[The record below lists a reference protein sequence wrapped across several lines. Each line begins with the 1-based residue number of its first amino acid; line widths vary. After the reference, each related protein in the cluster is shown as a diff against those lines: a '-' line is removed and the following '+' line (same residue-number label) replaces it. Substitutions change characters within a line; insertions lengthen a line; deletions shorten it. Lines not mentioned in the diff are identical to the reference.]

1 MRLLLGIMKDDEPES
16 RKLATQVFEW
26 LLIPGNDAI
35 AQRWLWE
42 HGEVGDIW
50 EWQLKLLLSKITLNF
65 SQGVANDNLVR
76 LKFMETL
83 LRKDTYTSKGHS
95 AEVADSVRFRMA
107 SHLLI
112 RKNVFSIIHKY
123 LLEQGLEKLDQIEA
137 LVGILIN
144 VLDTEFHTPGY
155 ASSREESIMTAFV
168 TQVLTIRLLIDRI
181 SEKYYADIVEY
192 AGIGRILQ
200 AVLQLGN
207 EIRTEQSN
215 VIGLLENI
223 ISLKRSTKSV
233 LRHQDNVSFRHQNFI
248 SGCWLLILCLVDEI
262 CSSHFIPTSAIV
274 AKFLHKER
282 G

>member
-1 MRLLLGIMKDDEPES
+1 MKDDEPES

>member
-1 MRLLLGIMKDDEPES
+1 M
-16 RKLATQVFEW
+16 
-26 LLIPGNDAI
+26 
-35 AQRWLWE
+35 
-42 HGEVGDIW
+42 GDIW
-50 EWQLKLLLSKITLNF
+50 EWQLKLLSSKITLNF

-112 RKNVFSIIHKY
+112 RKNVFNLIHKY

-144 VLDTEFHTPGY
+144 VLDIEFHTPGY
-155 ASSREESIMTAFV
+155 TSSREESIMTAFV

-181 SEKYYADIVEY
+181 SEKHYADIVEY

-223 ISLKRSTKSV
+223 ISLKRRAKSA
-233 LRHQDNVSFRHQNFI
+233 LRYQDNVSFRYQKFYFGVLALN
-248 SGCWLLILCLVDEI
+248 LVS
-262 CSSHFIPTSAIV
+262 C
-274 AKFLHKER
+274 R
-282 G
+282 